1 MLFRGAF
8 ITECTLTSFMTTN
21 GIKTTKKISGF
32 LEWAAQCGLLE
43 SDLAA
48 QEGAGVVGR
57 EERES
62 WGREEAHTGS
72 TFMVGGLGLRWG
84 QLGWE
89 LFRPFIT
96 NRE

>member
-1 MLFRGAF
+1 
-8 ITECTLTSFMTTN
+8 MTTN
-21 GIKTTKKISGF
+21 GIKTTKNIWF
-32 LEWAAQCGLLE
+32 LEWAAQWGLLE
-43 SDLAA
+43 SDLAV

-57 EERES
+57 EEGEI

-72 TFMVGGLGLRWG
+72 TFIVGGLALRWG

-89 LFRPFIT
+89 ILRPFIT